1 MASQEQNTNM
11 NLKSGIFNIGKKH
24 RMIATEGT
32 LIAILALL
40 FIILSIASDSFLTV
54 YNLANLVRQTA
65 IIGIVAIGMTF
76 VIIAAGI
83 DLSVGSVVGF
93 SGVLAAILMNKGV
106 SILVAVIISIA
117 LGTLIGLIN
126 GIIIYD
132 GKVPPFIA
140 TLGAMTVVRGV
151 IMLISNARMIGGL
164 PKAFTNFA
172 QKDFLRIPSLF
183 IVWLIII
190 LLATFIMKKTHFG
203 RNVYAIGSN
212 EEAARLS
219 GINIRKNMYSIYAI
233 CAFMSA
239 VAGILM
245 TSRLGNGIPT
255 GGMGYELDAIAT
267 AVIGGASLSG
277 AEGTIFGTVLGAI
290 IMATLRNGGNLLGIN
305 SFILEIAIGAL
316 IVIAV
321 LIDKKKKK

>member
-106 SILVAVIISIA
+106 SILVAVIIAIA

-255 GGMGYELDAIAT
+255 GGMGYELDAIAA

>member
-1 MASQEQNTNM
+1 
-11 NLKSGIFNIGKKH
+11 
-24 RMIATEGT
+24 
-32 LIAILALL
+32 
-40 FIILSIASDSFLTV
+40 
-54 YNLANLVRQTA
+54 
-65 IIGIVAIGMTF
+65 
-76 VIIAAGI
+76 
-83 DLSVGSVVGF
+83 
-93 SGVLAAILMNKGV
+93 
-106 SILVAVIISIA
+106 
-117 LGTLIGLIN
+117 
-126 GIIIYD
+126 
-132 GKVPPFIA
+132 
-140 TLGAMTVVRGV
+140 
-151 IMLISNARMIGGL
+151 MIGGL

-255 GGMGYELDAIAT
+255 GGMGYELDAIAA

>member
-255 GGMGYELDAIAT
+255 GGMGYELDAIAA

-290 IMATLRNGGNLLGIN
+290 
-305 SFILEIAIGAL
+305 
-316 IVIAV
+316 
-321 LIDKKKKK
+321 

>member
-255 GGMGYELDAIAT
+255 GGMGYELDAIAA

>member
-1 MASQEQNTNM
+1 
-11 NLKSGIFNIGKKH
+11 
-24 RMIATEGT
+24 
-32 LIAILALL
+32 
-40 FIILSIASDSFLTV
+40 
-54 YNLANLVRQTA
+54 
-65 IIGIVAIGMTF
+65 MTF

-255 GGMGYELDAIAT
+255 GGMGYELDAIAA